1 MKIKKILLVVGL
13 LSTVFFSS
21 CGSSSPLDESKII
34 AESQK
39 LNQYLDKVFDEY
51 IDRHPEYQTYLGIK
65 KDYGKW
71 DDISPKA
78 SDIELEHAKK
88 QLKWL
93 KDSVH
98 VKYLDSQT
106 LLSYHLFKE
115 KLENQINDHKYRLY
129 NYPVNQMSGMQSGTP
144 AFLINMHKISSKEDA
159 LNYIE
164 RINGIR
170 PLFDQLILNLKE
182 RQSAGI
188 IAPNFVYDHVLND
201 SKNVISG
208 HPFSGADT
216 CAIFQDF
223 YNKVMKLDLSS
234 TEKNI
239 LLEDGKKALLK
250 NVKPA
255 YKKLIQFVEK
265 LKDENDEEDG
275 VWRWKNGAAFFDN
288 ALQRTTT
295 TNMTADE
302 IHQLGLSEVNRIH
315 NEMNSIKDAVG
326 FSGSLQD
333 FFKELKENDDFYF
346 PQTEKG
352 KQDYIS
358 EAENIIEKFKLKL
371 DDLFITK
378 PKADM
383 VVKAV
388 ESFREKSAGKAFYQR
403 PAPDGSRP
411 GTYYANTYRMRMMP
425 KYQMEALAYH
435 EGIPG
440 HHMQISIAQELTDLP
455 KFRKYGGYTAYI
467 EGWGLYSEYLPKE
480 LGFYS
485 DPYSDFGR
493 LAMELWRSCRLVVDT
508 GIHTKKWTREESI
521 NYYLKNTPNDEL
533 DCIKM
538 VERHVVY
545 PSQATAYKIGMIKII
560 DLKQKAKKAL
570 GKKFDIRYF
579 HEAILV
585 NGAVPL
591 TILEK
596 QIDEMIEQVKSK
608 KIDEI

>member
-1 MKIKKILLVVGL
+1 MKIEKILLIVGSL
-13 LSTVFFSS
+13 LTVFFSS
-21 CGSSSPLDESKII
+21 CGNSSPLDESKII
-34 AESQK
+34 SESQK
-39 LNQYLDKVFDEY
+39 VNQYLDKVFDEY

-208 HPFSGADT
+208 YPFSGKDT

-352 KQDYIS
+352 KKDYIS

-440 HHMQISIAQELTDLP
+440 HHMQISIAQELTGLP

-508 GIHTKKWTREESI
+508 GIHSKKWTREESI
-521 NYYLKNTPNDEL
+521 DYYLKNTPNDEL

-560 DLKQKAKKAL
+560 DLKEKAKKAL

-591 TILEK
+591 TVLEK
-596 QIDEMIEQVKSK
+596 QIDEMIEGIKN
-608 KIDEI
+608 KIKDKI

>member
-1 MKIKKILLVVGL
+1 MKIEKILLIVGSL
-13 LSTVFFSS
+13 LTVFFSS
-21 CGSSSPLDESKII
+21 CGSSSPLNESKII
-34 AESQK
+34 SESQK

-78 SDIELEHAKK
+78 SDIELEHAKI

-129 NYPVNQMSGMQSGTP
+129 NYPVNQMSGMQSGAP

-159 LNYIE
+159 LSYIE

-188 IAPNFVYDHVLND
+188 IAPNFVYDHVIND

-208 HPFSGADT
+208 HPFSDADT

-223 YNKVMKLDLSS
+223 YNKVVKLDLSS

-250 NVKPA
+250 NVKPS

-275 VWRWKNGAAFFDN
+275 VWRWKNGDSFFDN

-302 IHQLGLSEVNRIH
+302 IHQLGLSEVKRIH
-315 NEMNSIKDAVG
+315 KEMNAIKSAVG
-326 FSGSLQD
+326 FSGTLQE
-333 FFKELKENDDFYF
+333 FFKELKKNDTFYY
-346 PQTEKG
+346 PETEKG

-440 HHMQISIAQELTDLP
+440 HHMQISIAQELTGLP

-508 GIHTKKWTREESI
+508 GIHAKKWTREESI
-521 NYYLKNTPNDEL
+521 DYYLNNTPNDEL

-545 PSQATAYKIGMIKII
+545 PSQATAYKIGMNKII

-570 GKKFDIRYF
+570 GERFDIRYF
-579 HEAILV
+579 HDAILV

-591 TILEK
+591 NVLEK
-596 QIDEMIEQVKSK
+596 QIDEMIVRIKN
-608 KIDEI
+608 